1 VEIGFARAWSAI
13 RDSNITT
20 LIACLIL
27 FWLGGTF
34 GAFMVRGFALT
45 LSIGVAISMFTA
57 IVVSRTF
64 LRIIVSRKVVT
75 DVRAYGVRS

>member
-1 VEIGFARAWSAI
+1 
-13 RDSNITT
+13 
-20 LIACLIL
+20 
-27 FWLGGTF
+27 
-34 GAFMVRGFALT
+34 MVRGFALT